1 MISTFCIVFP
11 LISHADPGPP
21 DPNDAPI
28 DGGVSLLIAAGAA
41 YGLKKFRAARK
52 KEQEEDLKL

>member
-1 MISTFCIVFP
+1 MISTCCIVFP
-11 LISHADPGPP
+11 LSSRADPGPP

-41 YGLKKFRAARK
+41 YGVKKFRARK
-52 KEQEEDLKL
+52 KEQEEDLEL